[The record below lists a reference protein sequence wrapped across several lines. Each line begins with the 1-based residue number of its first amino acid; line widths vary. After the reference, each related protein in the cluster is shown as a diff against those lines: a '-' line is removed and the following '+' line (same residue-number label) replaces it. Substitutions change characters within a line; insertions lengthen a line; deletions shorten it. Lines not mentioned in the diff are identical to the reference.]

1 MLHEASAC
9 QISGDMLDILTI
21 MQDLLQCIRMYRDS
35 KDTRNII
42 LNTKE
47 WVEVLR
53 KLATLLNT
61 YNPPEIRQL
70 CLGKLHTFENFPET
84 FLLLLVHLYSGQ

>member
-1 MLHEASAC
+1 MLHEATAC

-21 MQDLLQCIRMYRDS
+21 MQDLLQCIRMYRDN
-35 KDTRNII
+35 KDARSII

-70 CLGKLHTFENFPET
+70 CLGKSQIFFFVTL
-84 FLLLLVHLYSGQ
+84 SGITIE

>member
-1 MLHEASAC
+1 MLHEATAC
-9 QISGDMLDILTI
+9 QISGDMLDVLTI
-21 MQDLLQCIRMYRDS
+21 MQDLLQCIRMYRDN
-35 KDTRNII
+35 KDARNLI

-61 YNPPEIRQL
+61 YNPPEIRQM
-70 CLGKLHTFENFPET
+70 CLGKFVLKKTQFIRT
-84 FLLLLVHLYSGQ
+84 

>member
-1 MLHEASAC
+1 MLHEATAC

-21 MQDLLQCIRMYRDS
+21 MQDLLQCIRMYRDN
-35 KDTRNII
+35 KDARNII

-61 YNPPEIRQL
+61 YNPPEMRQL
-70 CLGKLHTFENFPET
+70 CLGK
-84 FLLLLVHLYSGQ
+84 